1 MRKLLVLL
9 LLSGSVYGQNAL
21 VHINAEFNK
30 SNDWYGLNVVD
41 GVKVYNG
48 YLETNPAIK
57 EKYNITKVPTLI
69 LYRDGKEIERWEA
82 GLDMKLHIKANE
94 VQDKIDFINE
104 LETMEQPS
112 CNLENPEECEACGS

>member
-69 LYRDGKEIERWEA
+69 LYRDGKEVERWEA

-94 VQDKIDFINE
+94 VQDKIDT
-104 LETMEQPS
+104 L
-112 CNLENPEECEACGS
+112 

>member
-94 VQDKIDFINE
+94 VQDKIDT
-104 LETMEQPS
+104 L
-112 CNLENPEECEACGS
+112 

>member
-1 MRKLLVLL
+1 MKKILVLL

-30 SNDWYGLNVVD
+30 SNDWYGLKVVD

-48 YLETNPAIK
+48 YLESNPEIK
-57 EKYNITKVPTLI
+57 ERYNITKVPTLI

-94 VQDKIDFINE
+94 VQAEIDS
-104 LETMEQPS
+104 L
-112 CNLENPEECEACGS
+112 

>member
-21 VHINAEFNK
+21 VHINAQFNK

-94 VQDKIDFINE
+94 VQDKIDT
-104 LETMEQPS
+104 L
-112 CNLENPEECEACGS
+112 

>member
-1 MRKLLVLL
+1 MKTLLLL
-9 LLSGSVYGQNAL
+9 LLSLSAYGQNAL

-30 SNDWYGLNVVD
+30 SNDWYGLEVVD
-41 GVKVYNG
+41 GIKVYSG
-48 YLETNPAIK
+48 YLETNLAIK

-94 VQDKIDFINE
+94 VQDKIDNI
-104 LETMEQPS
+104 
-112 CNLENPEECEACGS
+112 

>member
-48 YLETNPAIK
+48 YLEMNPAIK
-57 EKYNITKVPTLI
+57 DKYNITKVPTII

-94 VQDKIDFINE
+94 VQDKIDT
-104 LETMEQPS
+104 L
-112 CNLENPEECEACGS
+112 

>member
-1 MRKLLVLL
+1 MKKLLVLL

-30 SNDWYGLNVVD
+30 SNDWYGLKVVD

-48 YLETNPAIK
+48 YLEANPAIK

-94 VQDKIDFINE
+94 VQDKIDT
-104 LETMEQPS
+104 L
-112 CNLENPEECEACGS
+112 

>member
-94 VQDKIDFINE
+94 VQDKIDI
-104 LETMEQPS
+104 L
-112 CNLENPEECEACGS
+112 

>member
-21 VHINAEFNK
+21 VHINAQFNK

-69 LYRDGKEIERWEA
+69 LYRDGKEIERWEG
-82 GLDMKLHIKANE
+82 GLDMKLNVNPKD
-94 VQDKIDFINE
+94 VQWEIDR
-104 LETMEQPS
+104 L
-112 CNLENPEECEACGS
+112 

>member
-30 SNDWYGLNVVD
+30 SNDWYGLEVVD
-41 GVKVYNG
+41 GIKVYNG
-48 YLETNPAIK
+48 YIETNLVIK
-57 EKYNITKVPTLI
+57 EKYNITKIPTLI

-82 GLDMKLHIKANE
+82 GLDMKLHIKPNE
-94 VQDKIDFINE
+94 VQDKIDNI
-104 LETMEQPS
+104 
-112 CNLENPEECEACGS
+112 

>member
-1 MRKLLVLL
+1 MRTLLLL
-9 LLSGSVYGQNAL
+9 LLSLSAYGQNAL

-30 SNDWYGLNVVD
+30 SNDWYGLEVVD
-41 GVKVYNG
+41 GIKVYSG

-94 VQDKIDFINE
+94 VQDKIDT
-104 LETMEQPS
+104 L
-112 CNLENPEECEACGS
+112 

>member
-1 MRKLLVLL
+1 MRKLLILL

-21 VHINAEFNK
+21 VHINAQFNK

-94 VQDKIDFINE
+94 VQDKIDT
-104 LETMEQPS
+104 L
-112 CNLENPEECEACGS
+112 

>member
-1 MRKLLVLL
+1 MRTLLLL
-9 LLSGSVYGQNAL
+9 LLSLSAYGQNAL

-30 SNDWYGLNVVD
+30 SNDWYGLEVVD
-41 GVKVYNG
+41 GIKVYNG

-94 VQDKIDFINE
+94 VQDKIDT
-104 LETMEQPS
+104 L
-112 CNLENPEECEACGS
+112 

>member
-1 MRKLLVLL
+1 MRKLLILL

-21 VHINAEFNK
+21 VHINAQFNK

-82 GLDMKLHIKANE
+82 GLDMKLHIKAKE
-94 VQDKIDFINE
+94 VQDKIDT
-104 LETMEQPS
+104 L
-112 CNLENPEECEACGS
+112 

>member
-21 VHINAEFNK
+21 VHINADFNK

-94 VQDKIDFINE
+94 VQDKIDT
-104 LETMEQPS
+104 L
-112 CNLENPEECEACGS
+112 

>member
-57 EKYNITKVPTLI
+57 DKYNITKVPTLI
-69 LYRDGKEIERWEA
+69 LYRDGEEIERWEA
-82 GLDMKLHIKANE
+82 GIDMKLHIKANE
-94 VQDKIDFINE
+94 VQDKIDT
-104 LETMEQPS
+104 L
-112 CNLENPEECEACGS
+112 

>member
-9 LLSGSVYGQNAL
+9 LLSGSIYGQNAL

-69 LYRDGKEIERWEA
+69 LYRDGKEIERWEG
-82 GLDMKLHIKANE
+82 GLDMKLNVNPKD
-94 VQDKIDFINE
+94 VQWEIDR
-104 LETMEQPS
+104 L
-112 CNLENPEECEACGS
+112 

>member
-1 MRKLLVLL
+1 MRTLIAAL
-9 LLSGSVYGQNAL
+9 LLSFPALSQNAL

-57 EKYNITKVPTLI
+57 DKYNITKVPTLI
-69 LYRDGKEIERWEA
+69 LYQDGKEIERWEA

-94 VQDKIDFINE
+94 VQDKIDT
-104 LETMEQPS
+104 L
-112 CNLENPEECEACGS
+112 